1 MSLPIS
7 FILLTSLLFAG
18 TDDILRARAEKL
30 AQELIIIDTHI
41 DVPYRL
47 HARWEDISQR
57 TERGDFDYVR
67 AKKGGLNAPFMAIY
81 IPAENENGGAKSLAD
96 TLIRLVERFAIDWP
110 DKFAMARSVEDI
122 RDQFK
127 KGLISLPMG
136 MENGSPIEG
145 DLENVRYF
153 FDRGIR
159 YITLTHS
166 KDNHIC
172 DSSYDTTRTWKG
184 LSPFGKKLVEE
195 MNRVGI
201 IIDVSHITDDAFYQV
216 MEVSK
221 APVIASHSSCRYFTP
236 GWERNMSDDM
246 IKRMAERG
254 GIIMINFGSS
264 FLSGKY
270 QKQEESDRK
279 TLSQYLRKNNLKF
292 SDPEAQK
299 YVAEFRKKNP
309 LPYADV
315 KDVVVHINH
324 VVKIAGIDH
333 VGIGSDYDGLGDS
346 LPTGLKDVSQ
356 YPNLIFA
363 LLKEGYQEEEIK
375 KIMGENFLRV
385 WGKIT
390 EVSKKMSEK

>member
-7 FILLTSLLFAG
+7 FILLASLLFAG
-18 TDDILRARAEKL
+18 SDDLLRARAEKL

-47 HARWEDISQR
+47 HGRWEDISQR

-81 IPAENENGGAKSLAD
+81 IPAENENRGARSLAD

-145 DLENVRYF
+145 DLENVQYF

-195 MNRVGI
+195 MNRVGMM
-201 IIDVSHITDDAFYQV
+201 IDVSHITDDAFYQV
-216 MEVSK
+216 MELSK
-221 APVIASHSSCRYFTP
+221 APAIASHSSCRHFTP

-246 IKRMAERG
+246 IKRMADRG

-264 FLSGKY
+264 FLSKKY
-270 QKQEESDRK
+270 QQQEESDRK
-279 TLSQYLRKNNLKF
+279 ILSQYLRKNNLKF

-309 LPYADV
+309 LPFADV
-315 KDVVVHINH
+315 KDVVTHINH